1 MNKMFCV
8 VFVVFVVV
16 VVVVTN
22 CFKFNHLDVFCL
34 QQGLIFKECECD
46 CTPSHSSKLSQ
57 ERVSLHASAI

>member
-8 VFVVFVVV
+8 VFVVFVV

-34 QQGLIFKECECD
+34 QQGLIFEECD
-46 CTPSHSSKLSQ
+46 CAPSHSSKLSQ
-57 ERVSLHASAI
+57 ERVSLHTSAI